1 MRSRLLRRRLID
13 FQGSFVGG
21 VGDEEGIVEVE
32 GGKYREERKKEDW
45 VGGKKEKV
53 FIGATT

>member
-1 MRSRLLRRRLID
+1 M
-13 FQGSFVGG
+13 
-21 VGDEEGIVEVE
+21 EVE